1 MTTPPA
7 PPRNPSAPA
16 DETIH
21 RRAARYAWT
30 LLLAPLYEVFPLR
43 CPQCGGEMRILAFVS
58 DAATVRDILAHLG
71 EPPCGGAF
79 MLTLDNTN
87 DSR

>member
-1 MTTPPA
+1 
-7 PPRNPSAPA
+7 
-16 DETIH
+16 
-21 RRAARYAWT
+21 
-30 LLLAPLYEVFPLR
+30 VFPLV
-43 CPQCGGEMRILAFVS
+43 CPIGGGAMRILAFVTA
-58 DAATVRDILAHLG
+58 AATVRDILAHLG